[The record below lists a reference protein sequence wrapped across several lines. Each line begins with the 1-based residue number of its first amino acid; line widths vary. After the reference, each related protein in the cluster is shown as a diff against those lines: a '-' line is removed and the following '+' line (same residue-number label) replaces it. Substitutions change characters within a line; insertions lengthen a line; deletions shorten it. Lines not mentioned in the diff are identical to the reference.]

1 MDEQAGLLN
10 KKEKWLYGLITAF
23 LLTLYL
29 PHIPVITNIIFGGIA
44 VFSFFYN
51 SWDDKKRL
59 LRQRKD
65 VLIILLFYLLHI
77 ISAFLSDNK
86 KEGFSYL
93 VLRLP
98 LLAFVLVLGWV
109 YINQT
114 LKERILVAYAIIT
127 TLVLLFCIIWQLFQ
141 YQATGNA
148 ALLYNDS
155 LTGII
160 DRQSVYVANMV
171 NMAIFAIIYLV
182 SIGSAM
188 LPKRIL
194 VYAAML
200 VLLVANFL
208 LASRIGI
215 TILYSTLFC
224 LAVIYIIK
232 KRKFV
237 AGAAFVLALAAAGFV
252 LVQVFPKTINRFR
265 ELGYTH
271 YEYSHKGVES
281 HYNMQVTPDQWNG
294 ANIRLAVWNCGW
306 ELVQQHPV
314 FGVQVGDKM
323 DELMEVYANKQFNFA
338 YASRRNLH
346 NTYLDVLVAFGV
358 VGLILFLA
366 GFLVIPFIKSI
377 QTRDLFGM
385 LVIPAFTLSLVS
397 ETYLDRSL
405 GNMLV
410 AFFIGF
416 IISYRKPA

>member
-109 YINQT
+109 YINQA

-148 ALLYNDS
+148 AILYNDS

-237 AGAAFVLALAAAGFV
+237 AGAAFVVALAAAGFV